1 MILMG
6 TATILYE
13 YKREVV
19 YSLAVISILL
29 FSIYILLYF
38 PEGLYES
45 IYLLNFAIFYF
56 YIHI

>member
-19 YSLAVISILL
+19 YSLAIISILL
-29 FSIYILLYF
+29 FSLYILLYF
-38 PEGLYES
+38 PEGLTMDIKIEYCKVQ
-45 IYLLNFAIFYF
+45 
-56 YIHI
+56 